1 MLSRVAPKERGGELW
16 TRLLESARKDGYP
29 NPELFA
35 DSCLRV
41 RERALEIKAKRPEIQ
56 RTNKVPTV
64 YQERGILPKVT
75 KPKGPIC
82 KATKM
87 DGKPCTFRAV
97 SGAFCHKHLK

>member
-1 MLSRVAPKERGGELW
+1 MLSPVVPKGRGGELW
-16 TRLLESARKDGYP
+16 TRLLESARKDGYT

-41 RERALEIKAKRPEIQ
+41 RERALEIKAKRHAIQ
-56 RTNKVPTV
+56 RTNKTPTFH
-64 YQERGILPKVT
+64 QERGILPKVT
-75 KPKGPIC
+75 KPKGPVC

-97 SGAFCHKHLK
+97 HGAFCLKHLK